1 MADNWKDVQKN
12 KTVSHKKKTSRTN
25 QSGNFRPPWK
35 PQMNQESLFKIYY
48 SPFISSSLLPF
59 LQFCPRP
66 YILRKHIQI
75 ISWKQHLQ
83 TSKTKNN
90 AKISRWSCFK
100 KTSLL
105 SDYFQKLCAMNYW
118 HQRHLPFEGK
128 KISQMKN
135 GSSTVY
141 EDK

>member
-1 MADNWKDVQKN
+1 MF
-12 KTVSHKKKTSRTN
+12 KKIK
-25 QSGNFRPPWK
+25 
-35 PQMNQESLFKIYY
+35 LFLTRKKQAEQIKAVILG
-48 SPFISSSLLPF
+48 PHENLKWIKKAFLKFIILLSFPLPF